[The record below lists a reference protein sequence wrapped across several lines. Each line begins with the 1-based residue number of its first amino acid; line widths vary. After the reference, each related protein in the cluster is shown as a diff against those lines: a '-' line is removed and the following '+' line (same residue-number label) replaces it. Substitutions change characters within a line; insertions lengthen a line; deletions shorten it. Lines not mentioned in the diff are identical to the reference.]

1 MIIELIIKFLKFG
14 IVGLSGT
21 AIDFLFT
28 WICKEKLKWNKFIS
42 NSIGFSIAAT
52 SNYILNRIWTFE
64 SNNPE
69 VSREYL
75 SFFFIS
81 SIGLALNNLFVFL
94 FNEKLK
100 FNFYLSKAFAIT
112 LVAIWNFIP
121 NYLFTFR

>member
-81 SIGLALNNLFVFL
+81 SIGLALNNFFVFL

-100 FNFYLSKAFAIT
+100 LNFYLSKAFAIT

>member
-100 FNFYLSKAFAIT
+100 LNFYLSKAFAIT

>member
-1 MIIELIIKFLKFG
+1 MILELIIKFLKFG

-69 VSREYL
+69 ISREYL

>member
-81 SIGLALNNLFVFL
+81 SIGLALNNFFVFL

>member
-1 MIIELIIKFLKFG
+1 MILELIIKFLKFG

-112 LVAIWNFIP
+112 LVAICNFIP

>member
-81 SIGLALNNLFVFL
+81 
-94 FNEKLK
+94 
-100 FNFYLSKAFAIT
+100 
-112 LVAIWNFIP
+112 
-121 NYLFTFR
+121 

>member
-1 MIIELIIKFLKFG
+1 MILELIIKFLKFG

-28 WICKEKLKWNKFIS
+28 WICKEKLKWNKFTS

-100 FNFYLSKAFAIT
+100 FNFYLSKAFAII

>member
-1 MIIELIIKFLKFG
+1 MIIKFLKFG

>member
-1 MIIELIIKFLKFG
+1 MILEPIIKFLKFG

>member
-81 SIGLALNNLFVFL
+81 SIRLALNNLFVFL

>member
-21 AIDFLFT
+21 ALDFLFT

>member
-1 MIIELIIKFLKFG
+1 MILELIIKFLKFG

-81 SIGLALNNLFVFL
+81 SIGLALNNFFVFL

>member
-1 MIIELIIKFLKFG
+1 MILELIIKFLKFG

-100 FNFYLSKAFAIT
+100 LNFYLSKAFAIT

>member
-1 MIIELIIKFLKFG
+1 MILELIIKFLKFG

>member
-1 MIIELIIKFLKFG
+1 MILELIIKFLKFG

-81 SIGLALNNLFVFL
+81 SIGLVLNNLFVFL

>member
-1 MIIELIIKFLKFG
+1 MILELIIKFLKFG

-28 WICKEKLKWNKFIS
+28 WICKEKLKWNKFTS

>member
-1 MIIELIIKFLKFG
+1 MILELIIKFLKFG

-100 FNFYLSKAFAIT
+100 FNLYLSKAFAIT

>member
-1 MIIELIIKFLKFG
+1 MILELIIKLLKFG